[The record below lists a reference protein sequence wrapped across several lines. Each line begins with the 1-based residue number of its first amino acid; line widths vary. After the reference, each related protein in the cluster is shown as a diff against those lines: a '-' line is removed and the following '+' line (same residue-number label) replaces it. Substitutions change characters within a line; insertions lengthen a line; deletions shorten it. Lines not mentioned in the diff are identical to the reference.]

1 MKKGFIKYSLL
12 WLVALGLFN
21 AAAFLM
27 PKELNNTFWVGY
39 GAVSAAFVLQL
50 LSTAWFFNKDL
61 LQKRLGQIPVPVFC
75 MMGLIAL
82 LAGSVAFAVT
92 GMTLIVIASYVV
104 VGVQYIV
111 NIVVIVVSGKD
122 GAATGFIPELK
133 KNTAALA
140 QKAANDEI
148 KALADEVA
156 KAAASADTRSDAA
169 LAGVENKILA
179 EIEKFSSAVEASDL
193 ESAQASAK
201 QLLSFIKERN
211 TKCRLF
217 LK

>member
-27 PKELNNTFWVGY
+27 PKELNNTFWIGY

-50 LSTAWFFNKDL
+50 LSTALFFKKDL
-61 LQKRLGQIPVPVFC
+61 LQKRIGKMPVPVFC
-75 MMGLIAL
+75 MLGLIAL
-82 LAGSVAFAVT
+82 FSVSVAFAAT
-92 GMTLIVIASYVV
+92 NMALLVIFSYVI
-104 VGVQYIV
+104 VGAQYIV
-111 NIVVIVVSGKD
+111 NIVVIVLSGKD

-133 KNTAALA
+133 KNTAELVK
-140 QKAANDEI
+140 KAENDEI

-169 LAGVENKILA
+169 LAGVENKILG
-179 EIEKFSSAVEASDL
+179 EMEKFSAAVEASDL

>member
-27 PKELNNTFWVGY
+27 PKELNNTFWIGY

-61 LQKRLGQIPVPVFC
+61 LQKRIGKMPVPVFC
-75 MMGLIAL
+75 MLGLIAL
-82 LAGSVAFAVT
+82 FSVSVAFAAT
-92 GMTLIVIASYVV
+92 NMALLVIFSYVV
-104 VGVQYIV
+104 VGAQYIV

-148 KALADEVA
+148 KALADEVT

-169 LAGVENKILA
+169 LAGVENKILG
-179 EIEKFSSAVEASDL
+179 EMEKFSAAVEASDL

>member
-27 PKELNNTFWVGY
+27 PKELNNTFWIGY

-75 MMGLIAL
+75 TMGLIAL

-104 VGVQYIV
+104 VGVQYII

-133 KNTAALA
+133 KNTAALV
-140 QKAANDEI
+140 QKAENDEI
-148 KALADEVA
+148 KTLADEVA

-169 LAGVENKILA
+169 LAGVENKILG
-179 EIEKFSSAVEASDL
+179 EMEKFSAAVEASDL

>member
-1 MKKGFIKYSLL
+1 
-12 WLVALGLFN
+12 
-21 AAAFLM
+21 
-27 PKELNNTFWVGY
+27 
-39 GAVSAAFVLQL
+39 LQL
-50 LSTAWFFNKDL
+50 LSTAIFFNKDL
-61 LQKRLGQIPVPVFC
+61 LQKRLGKMPVPVFC
-75 MMGLIAL
+75 MTDLIVL
-82 LAGSVAFAVT
+82 LAVSAAFAVT

-104 VGVQYIV
+104 VGVQYIA
-111 NIVVIVVSGKD
+111 NIVVIVASGKS

-133 KNTAALA
+133 KNTAELA
-140 QKAANDEI
+140 KKAENNEI

-156 KAAASADTRSDAA
+156 NAAASADTRSDAA

-179 EIEKFSSAVEASDL
+179 EMEKFSSAVEASDL
-193 ESAQASAK
+193 ENAQASAK

>member
-12 WLVALGLFN
+12 WLVALGIFN
-21 AAAFLM
+21 AVAFLM
-27 PKELNNTFWVGY
+27 PNELNSTFWIGY

-92 GMTLIVIASYVV
+92 GMTLVVIASYVV
-104 VGVQYIV
+104 VGVQYIA
-111 NIVVIVVSGKD
+111 NIVVIVASGKS

-133 KNTAALA
+133 KNTAELA
-140 QKAANDEI
+140 KKAANDEI
-148 KALADEVA
+148 KVLADEVA

>member
-12 WLVALGLFN
+12 WLVALGIFN
-21 AAAFLM
+21 AVAFLM
-27 PKELNNTFWVGY
+27 PNELNSTFWISY
-39 GAVSAAFVLQL
+39 GAVTAVFVLQL

-104 VGVQYIV
+104 VGVQYIA

-133 KNTAALA
+133 KNTADLA
-140 QKAANDEI
+140 KKAENDEI

-179 EIEKFSSAVEASDL
+179 EMEKFSAAVEASDL
-193 ESAQASAK
+193 EGAQASAK

>member
-21 AAAFLM
+21 AAAFLI
-27 PKELNNTFWVGY
+27 PNELDSSFWMGY
-39 GAVSAAFVLQL
+39 GAVTGAFVLQL

-92 GMTLIVIASYVV
+92 GMTLVVIASYVV
-104 VGVQYIV
+104 VGVQYIA
-111 NIVVIVVSGKD
+111 NIVVIVTSGKG

-140 QKAANDEI
+140 QKAGNAEI
-148 KALADEVA
+148 KALAEDVA
-156 KAAASADTRSDAA
+156 KAAAGADTFSDIA

-179 EIEKFSSAVEASDL
+179 EMEKFSAAVDASDVEA
-193 ESAQASAK
+193 AKASAK
-201 QLLSFIKERN
+201 QLLTYVKERN
-211 TKCRLF
+211 AKCRI

>member
-27 PKELNNTFWVGY
+27 PKELNNTFWIGY

-61 LQKRLGQIPVPVFC
+61 LQKRIGKMPVPVFC
-75 MMGLIAL
+75 MLGLIAL
-82 LAGSVAFAVT
+82 FSVSVAFAAT
-92 GMTLIVIASYVV
+92 NMALLVIFSYVI
-104 VGVQYIV
+104 VGAQYIV

-133 KNTAALA
+133 KNTAELA
-140 QKAANDEI
+140 KKAENDEI

-156 KAAASADTRSDAA
+156 AAAASADTRSDAA
-169 LAGVENKILA
+169 LAGVENKILG
-179 EIEKFSSAVEASDL
+179 EMEKFSAAVEASDL

>member
-12 WLVALGLFN
+12 WLVALGIFN
-21 AAAFLM
+21 AVAFLM
-27 PKELNNTFWVGY
+27 PNELNSTFWIGY
-39 GAVSAAFVLQL
+39 GAVTGAFVLQL

-104 VGVQYIV
+104 VGVQYIA
-111 NIVVIVVSGKD
+111 NIVVIVASGKS

-140 QKAANDEI
+140 QKAGNAEI
-148 KALADEVA
+148 KALAEDVA
-156 KAAASADTRSDAA
+156 KAAAAADTFSDIA

-179 EIEKFSSAVEASDL
+179 EMEKFSAAVDASDVEA
-193 ESAQASAK
+193 AKASAK
-201 QLLSFIKERN
+201 QLLTYIKERN
-211 TKCRLF
+211 AKCRI